1 VLLRCDGRGEKV
13 EEGVND
19 VVTGEGVWA
28 YAQTLAE
35 VLVEQIGLSRAT
47 EGCERKTYEVE
58 SREHPDPWI
67 TEQFLEWHTDELD

>member
-1 VLLRCDGRGEKV
+1 M
-13 EEGVND
+13 ND
-19 VVTGEGVWA
+19 VVTEEGVWA

-35 VLVEQIGLSRAT
+35 VLVEQI
-47 EGCERKTYEVE
+47 E